1 MHDAP
6 DAPTPTPTASERGD
20 TFTIRLPR
28 VDRVLGACL
37 GTEAV
42 DHLRN
47 ARREQLLAMRS
58 FLDKMI
64 TDTDTDARARK
75 GAAQPTRRV
84 EIRVD

>member
-6 DAPTPTPTASERGD
+6 DAPTPTASERGD

-64 TDTDTDARARK
+64 TDTDTDARK